1 MKNKLLSLFI
11 ILNLIFLLN
20 IDVSAYTVSE
30 KVRIGIKY
38 GSSAL
43 TSVTVS
49 SDNGFNIKASG
60 KEEKMIAKI
69 SSKKLKIDSN
79 YNNGLNSYLV
89 VEQSGFGT
97 FHDAKTYCEMNNG
110 ATVPLYKGGILY
122 AVREGLYT
130 YNDAL
135 FAQNQAKLINA
146 SAYMIEP
153 SSNLVKVFDGDK
165 CILTFS
171 QDEEYVLA
179 LSDLNDGLL
188 KFGSEETYRDTMEFK
203 KTGNALYI
211 INNITM
217 QHYLYSV
224 VTAEIGATAPLEA
237 QKAQAICARTYT
249 EQNLNRHKSDGFNLC
264 ASVHCQAYIG
274 TKWERPQALSAVDA
288 TDKMILTYNG
298 KPISAVYFAHSGGR
312 TANVEDV
319 WGSPYPYLKSVE
331 DKYCNDYTWE
341 YKLDYA
347 EITKKMNEKGYN
359 LGTVTDI
366 KITETTDFGLVK
378 KLTITGTNGSKTFER
393 ESART
398 ILGLKSQKFSIPSTG
413 LSHLVK
419 NDTATTVKNIKTVLT
434 ANGIISVGDT
444 VKVKDG
450 NGTVKTLTAPAGT
463 VIYGS
468 GNGHHVGM
476 SQHGAMEYAKN
487 DGWTYDQILK
497 HYYQGV
503 TIEGL

>member
-1 MKNKLLSLFI
+1 MKKRLILLFV
-11 ILNLIFLLN
+11 ILNLIFSVN
-20 IDVSAYTVSE
+20 ISVNAYTVSE

-38 GSSAL
+38 GSTAPAISI
-43 TSVTVS
+43 VS
-49 SDNGFNIKASG
+49 SDNGFNIKSHG
-60 KEEKMIAKI
+60 KEEKMIAKT
-69 SSKKLKIDSN
+69 SSKKLKVDSH
-79 YNNGLNSYLV
+79 YNNGINSYLV
-89 VEQSGFGT
+89 VEQSGFGNL
-97 FHDAKTYCEMNNG
+97 HDATTYCEINNG
-110 ATVPLYKGGILY
+110 ATVPFYKGGIFY

-146 SAYMIEP
+146 SAYIIEP
-153 SSNLVKVFDGDK
+153 SSSLVKLYDGDK
-165 CILTFS
+165 CILTFA
-171 QDEEYVLA
+171 QDGDEVLA
-179 LSDLNDGLL
+179 LEDMEGGLL
-188 KFGSEETYRDTMEFK
+188 KFGSEETYRDAMEFK

-249 EQNLNRHKSDGFNLC
+249 EQNLNRHKNDGFNLC
-264 ASVHCQAYIG
+264 SSVHCQAYIG

-288 TDKMILTYNG
+288 TDKMIMTYNG

-319 WGSPYPYLKSVE
+319 WGSPYSYLKSVE
-331 DKYCNDYTWE
+331 DKYCDDYTWE
-341 YKLDYA
+341 YKLNYD
-347 EITKKMNEKGYN
+347 EITKKMNDKGYN

-366 KITETTDFGLVK
+366 KITATTDYGLVK

-398 ILGLKSQKFSIPSTG
+398 ILGLKSQKFSIPSEG
-413 LSHLVK
+413 LSHSVK
-419 NDTATTVKNIKTVLT
+419 TESSTTVKNIKTVLT
-434 ANGIISVGDT
+434 ANGVITVGESV
-444 VKVKDG
+444 KIKDG
-450 NGTVKTLTAPAGT
+450 SGEIKTITAPAGK